1 MKEFLS
7 NSWVISIIS
16 GIIVFFLTNFFIN
29 IKNRSK
35 YKKQIHDAN
44 IMILN
49 HLRGYVVDND
59 LPKQEIIEAVKNS
72 IAREYNVKCI
82 NLLST
87 KEICEEL
94 VKDIIGNIY
103 ISNNNKKTY
112 IDMLGNY
119 LEQNKDINIE
129 DANKNTCDDMY
140 NKAPHRHL
148 TNIIAIMSGLIT
160 ILGTSLFSVIEKTS
174 NDIFDINNIIAI
186 LAVIIIGSVI
196 LIYIAIKEK

>member
-1 MKEFLS
+1 M
-7 NSWVISIIS
+7 
-16 GIIVFFLTNFFIN
+16 FFLTNFFIN

-112 IDMLGNY
+112 IEMLGSY
-119 LEQNKDINIE
+119 LEKNKNMDIDDISN
-129 DANKNTCDDMY
+129 NTCDDIY
-140 NKAPHRHL
+140 NKTSHRYL
-148 TNIIAIMSGLIT
+148 SNVIAIMSGLIT
-160 ILGTSLFSVIEKTS
+160 ILGTSLFGIIEKIS
-174 NDIFDINNIIAI
+174 NDILDINNIIAI
-186 LAVIIIGSVI
+186 FAVIVIGSGI
-196 LIYIAIKEK
+196 LIYIAIKER